1 MEPRARFTSE
11 LRAIQDDVVSLGRM
25 VGVAI
30 DQSVEALKGRDTDW
44 ARMVIHND
52 IAINARR
59 FAIEERCMKLL
70 ATQAPLAVDL
80 RFIASALN
88 IITDLERMGDHAE
101 GICKI
106 NIMLGE
112 EPLVKPLIDIP
123 RMAAKA
129 NDMLSRSLEALVAR
143 DIEKAKA
150 VSHEDD
156 EVDALHDQVVRELIS
171 YMIEDPRTIQRAL
184 YLTWVSH
191 NLERIADRV
200 TNICE
205 RVVYIV
211 TGEMEEINASKY

>member
-30 DQSVEALKGRDTDW
+30 DQSVEALKGRDTGW

-88 IITDLERMGDHAE
+88 IITDLERMGDHAA

-143 DIEKAKA
+143 DVEKAKA

-171 YMIEDPRTIQRAL
+171 FMIEDPRTIQRAL